1 MLGNSENIEEIRET
15 LHNYSIDYIKAIAEV
30 FGWRVRAFKGSQK
43 GSDLVIEEY
52 VRDTEN
58 KEKIVMIMFVE
69 SEVGHDESEG
79 VEKYYDRVSKRLK
92 PYINEYKVK
101 GVITFSLIVITNA
114 PRKHA
119 NYVKEHEQELS
130 EKIGF
135 QVIEGFSLFIVPT
148 LLVKEV
154 MPAIFVRVLD
164 TVSRYT

>member
-1 MLGNSENIEEIRET
+1 MLGNTENREEIRET

-30 FGWRVRAFKGSQK
+30 FGWRVRTSKGYQK
-43 GSDLVIEEY
+43 GPDLVIEEY
-52 VRDTEN
+52 VRDAKN
-58 KEKIVMIMFVE
+58 KEKIVMVMFVE

-79 VEKYYDRVSKRLK
+79 VEKYYERVSKRLK

-101 GVITFSLIVITNA
+101 DVKTFSLVVITNA

-135 QVIEGFSLFIVPT
+135 QVIEGFSLFIVPA

-154 MPAIFVRVLD
+154 MPAIFVRAMGACG
-164 TVSRYT
+164 RYI